1 MFIAPRQGVPF
12 GALMSKA
19 LEDAG
24 GSAMRRLICAA
35 VMILLPPAWADA
47 ATPVALFKTA
57 EIRADS
63 HTGLKQWQAV
73 LERIRDERE
82 AYAACRNDAA
92 ACPSPG
98 ARLWQR
104 QLIELKDFPL
114 DEQIVRVNRFVNK
127 WRYRP
132 DMQLHGR
139 SDYWASPL
147 EFFSQSGDC
156 EDYAIAK
163 YVSLRLLGVPDD
175 RMRVAVVHDQIR
187 NLAHAV
193 LVVYTGDTAV
203 VLDNLTNAVLRHDR
217 VVNYTP
223 YYSVNAETRWAHV
236 PSSRISMP
244 SVGKTNKAA
253 SR

>member
-1 MFIAPRQGVPF
+1 
-12 GALMSKA
+12 
-19 LEDAG
+19 
-24 GSAMRRLICAA
+24 MRRWICA
-35 VMILLPPAWADA
+35 VIMTLLPLAWADA
-47 ATPVALFKTA
+47 AVPVALFKTA

-63 HTGLKQWQAV
+63 HAGLKQWQGV
-73 LERIRDERE
+73 LARIRGERDG
-82 AYAACRNDAA
+82 YAACRNESA
-92 ACPSPG
+92 ACSSPG
-98 ARLWQR
+98 ARLWQNY
-104 QLIELKDFPL
+104 LVELERFSL

-132 DMQLHGR
+132 DMKIYGR

-147 EFFSQSGDC
+147 EFFSRSGDC

-163 YVSLRLLGVPDD
+163 YVSLRLLGVPDE

-187 NLAHAV
+187 DLAHAV

-203 VLDNLTNAVLRHDR
+203 VLDNLTNAVLQHDR

-223 YYSVNAETRWAHV
+223 YYTVNAETRWAHV
-236 PSSRISMP
+236 PRSRISMP
-244 SVGKTNKAA
+244 AVGGSGDAK

>member
-1 MFIAPRQGVPF
+1 MRHWICAVIMTLLPL
-12 GALMSKA
+12 ALA
-19 LEDAG
+19 DAG
-24 GSAMRRLICAA
+24 
-35 VMILLPPAWADA
+35 V
-47 ATPVALFKTA
+47 PVALFRTA

-63 HTGLKQWQAV
+63 HAGLKQWQGV
-73 LERIRDERE
+73 LERIRSERDG
-82 AYAACRNDAA
+82 YAACRNGSA
-92 ACPSPG
+92 ACSSPG
-98 ARLWQR
+98 ARLWQGY
-104 QLIELKDFPL
+104 LVELEGFSL

-132 DMQLHGR
+132 DMQIHGR

-147 EFFSQSGDC
+147 EFFSRSGDC

-163 YVSLRLLGVPDD
+163 YVSLRLLGVPDE

-187 NLAHAV
+187 DLAHAV

-203 VLDNLTNAVLRHDR
+203 VLDNLTNAVLQHDR

-223 YYSVNAETRWAHV
+223 YYTVNAETRWTHV
-236 PSSRISMP
+236 PSSRISM
-244 SVGKTNKAA
+244 SAVGGSGDAT

>member
-1 MFIAPRQGVPF
+1 MFIGPRQTEPF
-12 GALMSKA
+12 GAHLSKA
-19 LEDAG
+19 LEEAG
-24 GSAMRRLICAA
+24 GRAVRRLICAA
-35 VMILLPPAWADA
+35 VFILLPLAAANA
-47 ATPVALFKTA
+47 ATPVALFRTA

-63 HTGLKQWQAV
+63 HAGLKQWQAV
-73 LERIRDERE
+73 LARIRDEQD
-82 AYAACRNDAA
+82 AYAICRNDTP

-98 ARLWQR
+98 VRLWQR
-104 QLIELKDFPL
+104 HLTELREFTL
-114 DEQIVRVNRFVNK
+114 DEQIIRVNRFVNK

-132 DMQLHGR
+132 DMKLHGR

-147 EFFSQSGDC
+147 EFFSRSGDC

-175 RMRVAVVHDQIR
+175 RMRVVVVHDQIR

-203 VLDNLTNAVLRHDR
+203 VLDNLTNAVLPHDR

-223 YYSVNAETRWAHV
+223 YYSVNADTRWAHV

-244 SVGKTNKAA
+244 SVGGTRTVAN
-253 SR
+253 R